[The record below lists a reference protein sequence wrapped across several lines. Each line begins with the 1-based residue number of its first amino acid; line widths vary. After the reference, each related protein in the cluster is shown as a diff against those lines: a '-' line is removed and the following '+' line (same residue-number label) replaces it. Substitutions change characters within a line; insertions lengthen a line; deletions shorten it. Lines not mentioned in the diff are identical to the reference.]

1 MKFEII
7 YHLEGTRKVGAVV
20 PDSVPL
26 PDNWSE
32 MSNEAKDSWIYGNQT
47 SAELVF
53 EDIHHATATDIV
65 WAD

>member
-7 YHLEGTRKVGAVV
+7 YHLEGTRKHTATV

-32 MSNEAKDSWIYGNQT
+32 MSTNEKDSWVFDNQT
-47 SAELVF
+47 HAELVF

>member
-7 YHLEGTRKVGAVV
+7 YHLEGTRKVTATV
-20 PDSVPL
+20 PDSVEL
-26 PDNWSE
+26 PDYWAHFTNEEKDAWIFENQSSSE
-32 MSNEAKDSWIYGNQT
+32 LA
-47 SAELVF
+47 F